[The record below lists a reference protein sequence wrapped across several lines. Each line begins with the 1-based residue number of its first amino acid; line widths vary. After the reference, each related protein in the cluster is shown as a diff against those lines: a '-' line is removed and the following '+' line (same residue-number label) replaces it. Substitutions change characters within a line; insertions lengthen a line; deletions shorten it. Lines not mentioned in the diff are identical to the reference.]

1 RGRSPPHYVREDPKE
16 EGELQ
21 DTGSANK
28 GFQTEGKTSTSNNPQ
43 HESNGAKV
51 NLVKVPLK
59 PLGLENGA
67 KAVIASETV
76 GAGEEMAPPLVDI
89 GKDNTGNEVMDLEET
104 GNPIAGDEGVMCEDD
119 DFQNLTDGEMEDLNG
134 SQEVVRVTTKG
145 NRREGTTSRG
155 GGEEEG
161 CSQATTQANYGCGNF
176 KEEEVQAL
184 LSQNIN
190 VQARQGKRQG
200 EGIRLQEEKGS
211 SHPKQTS
218 SKNSTASHERYEGD
232 MESMASWFVGMRSSY
247 LIQWMM
253 DLISLNQAQWKNG
266 IRMVLDKVRLI
277 SIIIWYKEVLSYSY
291 VDITKRTVAR
301 RWVSLVIGL
310 RWSLIMGGGARFGVM
325 GLCWIIVE
333 EHTLGLVSLNQVQR
347 IYGTMKCISCKM
359 GVVTSDLQ
367 CFII

>member
-1 RGRSPPHYVREDPKE
+1 MSYVQETRERGHRGTRRGRSPPHYVREDPKE

-51 NLVKVPLK
+51 NLVKVPPK

-104 GNPIAGDEGVMCEDD
+104 GNPIAGDEGFMCEDD

-134 SQEVVRVTTKG
+134 SQEVVLETVEEESRPKETEEKG
-145 NRREGTTSRG
+145 LQV
-155 GGEEEG
+155 GEEEKKKG
-161 CSQATTQANYGCGNF
+161 AR
-176 KEEEVQAL
+176 KL
-184 LSQNIN
+184 L
-190 VQARQGKRQG
+190 
-200 EGIRLQEEKGS
+200 L
-211 SHPKQTS
+211 KQTMAAGT
-218 SKNSTASHERYEGD
+218 SKKKKFRHSFHRTEMFKLDKERYEGD

-266 IRMVLDKVRLI
+266 IRMVLDKGYRSTVVFNHGWRCKVW
-277 SIIIWYKEVLSYSY
+277 SYGFVLDHRRGAYS
-291 VDITKRTVAR
+291 
-301 RWVSLVIGL
+301 W
-310 RWSLIMGGGARFGVM
+310 
-325 GLCWIIVE
+325 
-333 EHTLGLVSLNQVQR
+333 LGLIKPSAENIWNHEV
-347 IYGTMKCISCKM
+347 Y
-359 GVVTSDLQ
+359 
-367 CFII
+367 